1 MKAVEILNKKMR
13 DVINKCSGKQV
24 ILYGYGKSGI
34 FVEWLCSH
42 VYGKKFTLVID
53 DKKVI
58 PGINLHRKIILDYV
72 DPEQTVI
79 LVSFRRERMTENDMS
94 QMTSFGYKE
103 GKNLFFLKEMIIP
116 DTLGLYSFLEHE
128 YEADFLK
135 RVDQSEFDYESPDA
149 TACGASRERS
159 LFDMCYIPGVFNG
172 RVLDFGCGKG
182 AAIAIMKMA
191 GIKEVGGVEQS
202 HMLAETAS
210 ANMKKLGEDMVVI
223 FNEDATEFT
232 DLLDMYDTFY
242 LYDPFRGET
251 FKKVIK
257 NIEESVRRKSRK
269 VTIVYA
275 NPWLHREV
283 EAGGIFH
290 LTKQISTEFFLN
302 IVNVYENK

>member
-94 QMTSFGYKE
+94 QMASFGYKE

-172 RVLDFGCGKG
+172 
-182 AAIAIMKMA
+182 
-191 GIKEVGGVEQS
+191 
-202 HMLAETAS
+202 
-210 ANMKKLGEDMVVI
+210 
-223 FNEDATEFT
+223 
-232 DLLDMYDTFY
+232 
-242 LYDPFRGET
+242 
-251 FKKVIK
+251 
-257 NIEESVRRKSRK
+257 
-269 VTIVYA
+269 
-275 NPWLHREV
+275 
-283 EAGGIFH
+283 
-290 LTKQISTEFFLN
+290 
-302 IVNVYENK
+302 